1 METIKLGKEV
11 VVSDPCYTI
20 PTWCQA
26 VIDNVKPGVYHTT
39 VRKHKSEGWG
49 NRCAMVFAIHEDY
62 YNTPH
67 LLIGNWEKTGYDIG
81 VDSGQCGIF
90 SKETYRNDSHDIEFG
105 EGDVSFFNQE
115 PWNSMN
121 PKGTGEDWYVKMC
134 SRTLGDKSWGVYD
147 EGIVSSSG
155 FGDGSYDLF
164 VVKKYG
170 KIVAFAIDFQVEDGK
185 YIDFDY
191 NNPGYIED
199 EGPTVDSAGFTE
211 QDR

>member
-1 METIKLGKEV
+1 MEQIKLGKEV

-39 VRKHKSEGWG
+39 VRKHESEGWG
-49 NRCAMVFAIHEDY
+49 NRCSMVFAIHDDY
-62 YNTPH
+62 VNTPH
-67 LLIGNWEKTGYDIG
+67 LLHGQWEKTGYDIG

-90 SKETYRNDSHDIEFG
+90 SKESYRNDSHDIEFG
-105 EGDVSFFNQE
+105 EGDISFFNQE
-115 PWNSMN
+115 PWSSMN

-134 SRTLGDKSWGVYD
+134 SRTLGDKSWGTYN

-164 VVKKYG
+164 VVKKRG

-185 YIDFDY
+185 YINFDY
-191 NNPGYIED
+191 REKQM
-199 EGPTVDSAGFTE
+199 A
-211 QDR
+211 